1 MGERIVYYR
10 VSTKGQSIDAQRS
23 TLSGARPDKEFSDV
37 GVSGAVVAANRPGFA
52 ALLEYAREGDTVY
65 VAAIDRLG
73 RDAIDVQQTVRT
85 LIDRGVAVEVEG
97 LGTIG
102 RGVGE
107 LILAVL
113 AQVANMERTRITDR
127 TASGR
132 EVAMAS
138 LAATGLTHRGKTSMG
153 RPVETAPALIRE
165 WRKANNASLAKT
177 ATHFGVSVATVKRA
191 CKTESPAIP

>member
-10 VSTKGQSIDAQRS
+10 VSTKGQSIEAQRA
-23 TLSGARPDKEFSDV
+23 TLSARPDREFIDV
-37 GVSGAVVAANRPGFA
+37 GVSGAVVAASRPGFA
-52 ALLEYAREGDTVY
+52 SLLGYAREGDTVY

-85 LIDRGVAVEVEG
+85 LIDRGVSVEVEG
-97 LGTIG
+97 IGTIG

-113 AQVANMERTRITDR
+113 SQVANMERTRISER
-127 TASGR
+127 TTSGR

-138 LAATGLTHRGKTSMG
+138 LAATGLTHKGKTSMG
-153 RPVETAPALIRE
+153 RPVETDPALIKA
-165 WRKANNASLAKT
+165 WRNANRGSITTT
-177 ATHFGVSVATVKRA
+177 AAHFGVSVATVKRA

>member
-10 VSTKGQSIDAQRS
+10 VSTKGQSIDAQRA
-23 TLSGARPDKEFSDV
+23 TLGARPDREFQDV
-37 GVSGAVVAANRPGFA
+37 GVSGAIPAAKRPGFA

-73 RDAIDVQQTVRT
+73 RDAIDVQQTVRA
-85 LIDRGVAVEVEG
+85 LIDRGVTVEVEG
-97 LGTIG
+97 LGTIS

-113 AQVANMERTRITDR
+113 AQVANMERSRISER

-132 EVAMAS
+132 EVAKAS
-138 LAATGLTHRGKTSMG
+138 LAATGLTHKGKTSMG
-153 RPVETAPALIRE
+153 RPVETDPALIRA
-165 WRKANNASLAKT
+165 WRTDNNASIT
-177 ATHFGVSVATVKRA
+177 ATAAQFGVSVATVKRA
-191 CKTESPAIP
+191 CQTKSPAKP